1 MSLILFILISKSGP
15 KFTIYVGFNLMGLFY
30 LFYSKLGLYSTNYE
44 IGLFSGLNS
53 KLILLAKV
61 GLKSRL
67 LNEPRIVLT

>member
-15 KFTIYVGFNLMGLFY
+15 KSTIYVGFNLMGLF
-30 LFYSKLGLYSTNYE
+30 LIVLLAKVGLYSTSYE

-61 GLKSRL
+61 GLILITKWA
-67 LNEPRIVLT
+67 